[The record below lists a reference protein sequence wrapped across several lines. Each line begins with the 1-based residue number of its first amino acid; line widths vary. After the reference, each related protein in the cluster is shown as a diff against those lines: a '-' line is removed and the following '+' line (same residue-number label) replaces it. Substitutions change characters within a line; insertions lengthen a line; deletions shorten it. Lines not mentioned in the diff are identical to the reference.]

1 MPAVLLTQWA
11 RLLIDTLVQSGLEHA
26 VISPGSRSTP
36 FTWAALKHPGLT
48 CHSAI
53 DERSAA
59 FFALGQAKL
68 TGRPSLLIATSG
80 SAMAHYCPA
89 FVEASYSH
97 IPLLALTADRP
108 VELQHRAAPQTID
121 QLGVF
126 GNVVRGSFDLGA
138 PGSTEQQLLALTAT
152 VAQAV
157 RLAAGPLP
165 GPVHLNAPAAKP
177 LFPMRAASADDV
189 ALEASVQA
197 LIERG
202 PTRFSRDGRGVDA
215 TGVEAVALELARVER
230 GLIVCGA
237 LPAGDA
243 GAAESVCTL
252 ARVTGL
258 PLIAEVPSQ
267 LVLGHVAAPVSPAV
281 GSVLALA
288 GLRGSEPD
296 FVLQFGPP
304 LTSQAWLAF
313 EASLSVARRHLVA
326 RHGWPDVA
334 ASASWLH
341 ASDPGAFAAR
351 LAELVRARPAPDG
364 ALAAARTAW
373 GERLSVARARVTTAQ
388 DELLAALPFGEAHA
402 VRAVIDELPA
412 ESLLFLG
419 NSLPLRAAD
428 AFARPRAVGV
438 TTLVQ
443 RGANGIDGLVS
454 GAAGIA
460 SAGARPTT
468 LVLGDVSF
476 AHDVG
481 GLLLARSSGVSLA
494 IVVIDNAG
502 GRIFD
507 GLPMGDAS
515 TASERDRRFW
525 RTPPD
530 LALDAI
536 ARGYGIGYQL
546 AEDAAQVARALRA
559 AYAKPGATLVHVRVA
574 PNSYQEATELL
585 GARLRALS
593 EAEAR

>member
-11 RLLIDTLVQSGLEHA
+11 RLLVDALVQSGVTNA

-36 FTWAALKHPGLT
+36 FTWAALKHPGLS
-48 CHSAI
+48 CVSAI

-68 TGRPSLLIATSG
+68 TGRPSLLVATSG

-89 FVEASYSH
+89 FVEASYSQTP
-97 IPLLALTADRP
+97 ILALTADRP
-108 VELQHRAAPQTID
+108 VELRHRAAPQTID
-121 QLGVF
+121 QPGLF
-126 GNVVRGSFDLGA
+126 GSLVRGSFDLGA
-138 PGSTEQQLLALTAT
+138 PSPAPHQLAALGST

-157 RLAAGPLP
+157 RLAQGPLP

-177 LFPMRAASADDV
+177 LYPTRATDPESV
-189 ALEASVQA
+189 RLEAEVTA

-202 PTRFSRDGRGVDA
+202 PTRFTTPAWGTEAPDL
-215 TGVEAVALELARVER
+215 EAVALAIAGAKR

-237 LPAGDA
+237 LSAPSTEDA
-243 GAAESVCTL
+243 QAVLALAE
-252 ARVTGL
+252 ATGF

-267 LVLGHVAAPVSPAV
+267 LVLGKVAAPVTPAL
-281 GSVLALA
+281 GSLFALA
-288 GLRGSEPD
+288 GVGGGAPD

-304 LTSQAWLAF
+304 LTSQAWLAL
-313 EASLSVARRHLVA
+313 EASLTGAERHIVA

-334 ASASWLH
+334 GSASWLH

-351 LAELVRARPAPDG
+351 LAELVRTRPSPTPP
-364 ALAAARTAW
+364 LAAARSAW
-373 GERLSVARARVTTAQ
+373 AERFTVARARLEALQREV
-388 DELLAALPFGEAHA
+388 LAALPFGEAHA
-402 VRAVIDELPA
+402 ARQVIDELP
-412 ESLLFLG
+412 EGSLLFLG
-419 NSLPLRAAD
+419 NSLPLRAVD
-428 AFARPRAVGV
+428 AFARPRAAGV

-476 AHDVG
+476 SHDIG
-481 GLLLARSSGVSLA
+481 GLLLARAASVPLA

-507 GLPMGDAS
+507 TLPLGDAS
-515 TASERDRRFW
+515 DAPDVEKNFW
-525 RTPPD
+525 RTPPE
-530 LALDAI
+530 LAFDAI
-536 ARGYGIGYQL
+536 AHAYGIRYQA
-546 AEDAAQVARALRA
+546 AETAAELSA
-559 AYAKPGATLVHVRVA
+559 AMRSAHSAAGATLVHVRVA
-574 PNSYQEATELL
+574 PTSYHAASELL
-585 GARLRALS
+585 GARVRALS
-593 EAEAR
+593 SNEAG